1 MRTGTKILLISTI
14 LLLIFGGTV
23 YEMWRHEKQ
32 ERKRIENNYN
42 SERLDR
48 SLIKTYTVKE
58 FQKFEARLDSIARS
72 VLDIKTKNL
81 KQVITYDYVL
91 VPDTVPVYSLYTDT
105 LSPDT
110 GIYHFRYDYNCLSFA
125 QKINMIDKQ
134 VEFIEKPKVQDEFI
148 VFNYDKREKEFRL
161 FKKRIFRYGQKLEHT
176 LIYSKCLNDTI
187 KPNQTIKIK

>member
-1 MRTGTKILLISTI
+1 MKTGTKILLIALF

-23 YEMWRHEKQ
+23 YEMWRHERQ

-42 SERLDR
+42 SEKLDK

-58 FQKFEARLDSIARS
+58 FQKFEARIDSIARS

-91 VPDTVPVYSLYTDT
+91 VPDTVPVYSLFTDT
-105 LSPDT
+105 LHPDT
-110 GIYHFRYDYNCLSFA
+110 GIYQFRYDYNCLNFI
-125 QKINMIDKQ
+125 QKINMINKQ
-134 VEFIEKPKVQDEFI
+134 VEFIENPKIQDEFI
-148 VFNYDKREKEFRL
+148 VFNFDKREKEFKL